1 MCVCVYT
8 CNGTQCK
15 REDAPAAA
23 ENYEAA
29 ADEENA
35 AEAMCFIEANH
46 DDNEVSKR
54 GS

>member
-1 MCVCVYT
+1 MCVYT

-15 REDAPAAA
+15 REDATAAA

-46 DDNEVSKR
+46 NDNEVGQR